1 MSTGL
6 DDRLAAVWRRAA
18 ERGDPMP
25 GESSLAAD
33 LDSSRPAVREA
44 LVRLEERGYVRRRK
58 GADTVV
64 NASLL
69 DIPARFDRQVD
80 KVELIEATGRRA
92 EVEVLAHD
100 VSPVTIEES
109 TRFRI
114 APGTDVLRVRK
125 LWRADGAA
133 VMLAEDCVPIRT
145 ATAPDPA
152 RSVFESAREVGG
164 EHPEWELAWPSADA
178 AAGADAH
185 DLGLPV
191 GAAVLVVEL
200 SGVGRSGA
208 VAYWSH
214 ERHVP
219 GALRYAVVRSVGSRR

>member
-1 MSTGL
+1 MSAGL
-6 DDRLAAVWRRAA
+6 DERLAAVWRQAA

-64 NASLL
+64 NPSLL

-92 EVEVLAHD
+92 EVEVLAAD
-100 VSPVTIEES
+100 ASPVTTEES

-114 APGTDVLRVRK
+114 APGTEVFRVRK

-145 ATAPDPA
+145 GATPDPA
-152 RSVFESAREVGG
+152 RSVFHTAREVAG
-164 EHPEWELAWPSADA
+164 EQPEWEVAWPSADA
-178 AAGADAH
+178 AAAAEAH
-185 DLGLPV
+185 ELGLPV
-191 GAAVLVVEL
+191 GAPVLVVDL

-214 ERHVP
+214 ELHVP
-219 GALRYAVVRSVGSRR
+219 GALRYAVVRSVGGRP